1 MLRNVYLEGE
11 LGEKF
16 VPHLQ
21 VECNTMQDVFR
32 CLDANFPE
40 FKPYFQQKHEEGA
53 YIHIDAAGQELEDP
67 EELLMEVG
75 DKEGDIIIS
84 NVPAGAKGVVK
95 MVVGAIL
102 IVVGV
107 IVSGIPGFQMLG
119 NMIIGMG
126 ISMVVGGLME
136 LMAPDPA
143 VDKIENG
150 DESYLFNGNV
160 QSIVSG
166 YPIPILYGRLRVPG
180 QPAAA
185 EIIGDSASYSG
196 ISPGVGGSEGGGG
209 VIGGAGLNSV
219 FNVSDFNF
227 LRQTQTQGLIDE

>member
-84 NVPAGAKGVVK
+84 NVPAGAKGAVK
-95 MVVGAIL
+95 MIVGAVL

-107 IVSGIPGFQMLG
+107 LLKATPLAPISDYVIGLG
-119 NMIIGMG
+119 IGM
-126 ISMVVGGLME
+126 IVGGLME
-136 LMAPDPA
+136 LMAPDPS

-166 YPIPILYGRLRVPG
+166 DPIPILYGRLRVPG

-185 EIIGDSASYSG
+185 EVIGDSASYNG
-196 ISPGVGGSEGGGG
+196 FAMGAGGSEGGGG

-219 FNVSDFNF
+219 FNVAAFNF
-227 LRQTQTQGLIDE
+227 QRQRQVEELIDG

>member
-53 YIHIDAAGQELEDP
+53 YIHIDAVGQELEDP

-84 NVPAGAKGVVK
+84 NVSAGAKGVVK

-107 IVSGIPGFQMLG
+107 IVSDSRIPDVR

-150 DESYLFNGNV
+150 DESYLFNGNAKYCIRR
-160 QSIVSG
+160 S
-166 YPIPILYGRLRVPG
+166 
-180 QPAAA
+180 
-185 EIIGDSASYSG
+185 
-196 ISPGVGGSEGGGG
+196 
-209 VIGGAGLNSV
+209 NS
-219 FNVSDFNF
+219 NS
-227 LRQTQTQGLIDE
+227 LRQA